1 MEVYTGTI
9 FIVDDA
15 DTNLTKAKQAL
26 ENKYR
31 VLTMPSAA
39 KMFNLLEKI
48 KPDLILLDIEMPEIN
63 GFVALEKL
71 MRNKQTARI
80 PVIFL
85 TAQTDAAIEARGFEM
100 GAVDFITKPFSEP
113 VLQNRIASHLHIAD
127 LITERTKRIERL
139 QNSIISVLADMVENR
154 DEVTGGH
161 IERTTSYVRILLTE
175 TMARGLYLD
184 EMRSW
189 DLEVVI
195 SSSRLHDVGKIT
207 VSDLILNKPGALNPE
222 EFEIVKTHA
231 KEGERIID
239 KIIKQTEEDV
249 FLSHA
254 KMFAGYHH
262 EHWNGLG
269 YPYGLKGEDI
279 PLQGRIMAVADVY
292 DALTSERPYKKAF
305 SHEDSMK
312 IIMENA
318 GKQFDPKIADVFYDI
333 RDKFKTVSSSG

>member
-1 MEVYTGTI
+1 
-9 FIVDDA
+9 
-15 DTNLTKAKQAL
+15 
-26 ENKYR
+26 
-31 VLTMPSAA
+31 MPSAA

-48 KPDLILLDIEMPEIN
+48 KPDLILLDIEMPEMN

-71 MRNKQTARI
+71 MLNKQTAGI

-100 GAVDFITKPFSEP
+100 GAVDFVTKPFSEP

-127 LITERTKRIERL
+127 LIKERTKQIERL
-139 QNSIISVLADMVENR
+139 QNSIISVLADMVESR

-161 IERTTSYVRILLTE
+161 IERTTSYVKMLLTE
-175 TMARGLYLD
+175 TMARGLYSD
-184 EMRSW
+184 KMHSW
-189 DLEVVI
+189 DLNLVV

-207 VSDLILNKPGALNPE
+207 IPDLILNKPGALNPE
-222 EFEIVKTHA
+222 EFEIIKTHA
-231 KEGERIID
+231 KEGENIID
-239 KIIKQTEEDV
+239 KIIKQTDEDV

-262 EHWNGLG
+262 ERWDGLG

-305 SHEDSMK
+305 SHDDSMK
-312 IIMENA
+312 IIMESA
-318 GKQFDPKIADVFYDI
+318 SKQFDPKITDVFYDI
-333 RDKFKTVSSSG
+333 REKFKAVSLCG

>member
-1 MEVYTGTI
+1 M

-26 ENKYR
+26 ESRYR

-48 KPDLILLDIEMPEIN
+48 KPDLILLDIEMPEMN

-71 MRNKQTARI
+71 MLNKQTAGI

-100 GAVDFITKPFSEP
+100 GAVDFVTKPFSEP

-127 LITERTKRIERL
+127 LIKERTKQIERL
-139 QNSIISVLADMVENR
+139 QNSIISVLADMVESR

-161 IERTTSYVRILLTE
+161 IERTTSYVKMLLTE
-175 TMARGLYLD
+175 TMARGLYSD
-184 EMRSW
+184 KMHSW
-189 DLEVVI
+189 DLNLVV

-207 VSDLILNKPGALNPE
+207 IPDLILNKPGALNPE
-222 EFEIVKTHA
+222 EFEIIKTHA
-231 KEGERIID
+231 KEGENIID
-239 KIIKQTEEDV
+239 KIIKQTDEDV

-262 EHWNGLG
+262 ERWDGLG

-305 SHEDSMK
+305 SHDDSMK
-312 IIMENA
+312 IIMESA
-318 GKQFDPKIADVFYDI
+318 SKQFDPKITDVFYDI
-333 RDKFKTVSSSG
+333 REKFKAVSLCG

>member
-1 MEVYTGTI
+1 VNTRTI
-9 FIVDDA
+9 FIVDDV

-26 ENKYR
+26 ESRYR

-39 KMFNLLEKI
+39 KMFTLLEKI

-71 MRNKQTARI
+71 MQSKQTARI

-85 TAQTDAAIEARGFEM
+85 TAQTNAAIEARGFEM

-127 LITERTKRIERL
+127 LIAERTKHIERL
-139 QNSIISVLADMVENR
+139 QNSIISVLADMVEGR

-161 IERTTSYVRILLTE
+161 IERTTSYVKMLLTE
-175 TMARGLYLD
+175 AITRGLYAD
-184 EMRSW
+184 EMHLW
-189 DLEVVI
+189 DLNVVV
-195 SSSRLHDVGKIT
+195 SSARLHDVGKIT
-207 VSDLILNKPGALNPE
+207 ISDLILNKPGKLSPD
-222 EFEIVKTHA
+222 EFSIIKTHA
-231 KEGERIID
+231 KEGENIID
-239 KIIKQTEEDV
+239 KIIRQTEEDI

-262 EHWNGLG
+262 ERWDGLG
-269 YPYGLKGEDI
+269 YPYGLEGEDI

-305 SHEDSMK
+305 SHEDSME

-318 GKQFDPKIADVFYDI
+318 CKQFDPKIANVFYDI
-333 RDKFKTVSSSG
+333 RDKFKEVNLCRW